1 MGNYLIFS
9 KSKYPVKRINIILLM
24 FYCILLFGAI
34 VGWRIYLFKNLPKEF
49 LFIYVYVITL
59 LYYIAIYYSVKK
71 QFLQMEFISD
81 HSKKCMNRT
90 KKCLYYFFCFILNV
104 VIFEFFSLKVN
115 SSNLYNLWHL
125 FFIGIVGFML
135 MNYQFI
141 VGFGKT
147 GYISGEGRLCYS
159 EIDKIEEIKRVQT
172 INGILVYSRITL
184 FDNEVC
190 YDKFLMEE
198 YIFLV
203 NRVTELQFVGNI
215 S

>member
-1 MGNYLIFS
+1 MGNCLSFS

-24 FYCILLFGAI
+24 FYCILLFSGI

-59 LYYIAIYYSVKK
+59 LYYIVIYYSVKK
-71 QFLQMEFISD
+71 QLLQMEYISD
-81 HSKKCMNRT
+81 HSETCMNRT
-90 KKCLYYFFCFILNV
+90 KKCLYYLFYFILIV
-104 VIFEFFSLKVN
+104 VILEIFLIKMDG
-115 SSNLYNLWHL
+115 SNLYNLWHL
-125 FFIGIVGFML
+125 FFIGIVGLML
-135 MNYQFI
+135 MNYQFV

-147 GYISGEGRLCYS
+147 GYISGGGKLCYS
-159 EIDKIEEIKRVQT
+159 EIDKIEEIKRVHT

-184 FDNEVC
+184 FNNEVC

-203 NRVTELQFVGNI
+203 NRITELQSMGNI